1 MMILIHWNFLFNKQ
15 NITPKT
21 SNNSFKYIHWNYF
34 YLIILIRMIE
44 EFFLSMKILNLLIEP
59 LFVFV
64 RL

>member
-44 EFFLSMKILNLLIEP
+44 EFFLSMKILNLLIES
-59 LFVFV
+59 LFGFC
-64 RL
+64 